1 MHMTLCARPCVQLLG
16 LSVAAILLTGV
27 PATATV
33 VGGAVAVGSTGAKF
47 IKLSIPLPNP
57 VGPANSVGQ
66 DTFELPNLY
75 AFDEDQNIKL
85 KANLTTDVGKN
96 PIPAGTIVASH
107 YVFFDPGPSQQILG
121 TVDFD
126 SRVVAIITSTGNLA
140 ASDFLANTGV
150 HYLNPAARGLEPG
163 DSASI
168 SGPNQITFD
177 TRASSPGDY
186 VRVLTEFSP
195 RANRITSVRPEI
207 RDDTAMLRRTD
218 AIAMDVDRL
227 RKRPAVAAQPL
238 LLY

>member
-1 MHMTLCARPCVQLLG
+1 MDMKACIRTIGPSLAAVLL
-16 LSVAAILLTGV
+16 SAI

-33 VGGAVAVGSTGAKF
+33 TGGAIIAGPPGAKF

-57 VGPANSVGQ
+57 VGPPNSVGQ

-75 AFDEDQNIKL
+75 VFDEDQNIKL
-85 KANLTTDVGKN
+85 KSSLRTDVGKN
-96 PIPAGTIVASH
+96 PIPAGTVVASH
-107 YVFFDPGPSQQILG
+107 YVFFDPGPGQEILG

-126 SRVVAIITSTGNLA
+126 SKVVAIITSTNNLA

-207 RDDTAMLRRTD
+207 SDDNGM
-218 AIAMDVDRL
+218 AIDVDRK
-227 RKRPAVAAQPL
+227 RKRSFL
-238 LLY
+238 